1 MHDAGAGRQPL
12 HVTAAEARRRAQ
24 RIAVI
29 DEAFA
34 HERHRLEAAVRMLRK
49 PRHRIAVVHTPAVLA
64 GEVLADVAARERGG
78 GAQAVVTLRIEI
90 DVVDADEERV
100 LGLPGEGKRRDAE
113 DGICAHAASLET
125 RPQAVKPAGAG
136 GAPAEG
142 FMLTSPASPLLFAR
156 VIQCC
161 SASPLS
167 P

>member
-12 HVTAAEARRRAQ
+12 HVAAAEARRRAQ

-49 PRHRIAVVHTPAVLA
+49 PRHRIAVVHAPAVLA

-78 GAQAVVTLRIEI
+78 GAQTVVTLRIEI

-100 LGLPGEGKRRDAE
+100 LGLPGEGKRRNAE

-125 RPQAVKPAGAG
+125 RPQAVKPAGAARCACRG
-136 GAPAEG
+136 VHANFAC
-142 FMLTSPASPLLFAR
+142 LAASYFHG
-156 VIQCC
+156 
-161 SASPLS
+161 
-167 P
+167 